1 LGIGRSA
8 ASRAGRLAPVD
19 LAAGSPRKVRVRL
32 RSTVRRA
39 LRPAGTVK
47 LALRAHAVDATGQA
61 AAPVRRAFT
70 LRKRRA

>member
-1 LGIGRSA
+1 
-8 ASRAGRLAPVD
+8 
-19 LAAGSPRKVRVRL
+19 VRVRL